1 MPSLPV
7 LANDGVI
14 NRPLDKGDQELKS
27 RLRYQVC
34 PRPKLPLDELTQSP
48 YEKLDGLGA
57 KSKARIIGSADRK
70 VSTNMYETNVR
81 QDTDVRSLRQR
92 ARDLVLV

>member
-14 NRPLDKGDQELKS
+14 NRPLDKGDQVLKS

-48 YEKLDGLGA
+48 
-57 KSKARIIGSADRK
+57 SRK
-70 VSTNMYETNVR
+70 T
-81 QDTDVRSLRQR
+81 
-92 ARDLVLV
+92 

>member
-1 MPSLPV
+1 MSLRKV
-7 LANDGVI
+7 LH
-14 NRPLDKGDQELKS
+14 
-27 RLRYQVC
+27 
-34 PRPKLPLDELTQSP
+34 
-48 YEKLDGLGA
+48 EKLDGLGA

-92 ARDLVLV
+92 ARDLVLVHVPGWRPHHRLEVLWLVYV